1 MWQTLKTGLGLLN
14 SAFDMS
20 EEEAE
25 PGKKKKA
32 LPPRKFRKLNSE
44 LKVGG
49 MIIHVFVCC
58 DFKSTDVASFV
69 YIECKFI

>member
-49 MIIHVFVCC
+49 MIIHVLM
-58 DFKSTDVASFV
+58 
-69 YIECKFI
+69 